1 MLLIRYIPCL
11 LLKDNG
17 LVKTVK
23 FKNPKYIGDPI
34 NTVRIFNEKEVD
46 ELIFLDI
53 EATPKNK
60 EPNYRLLSEIANE
73 CFMPLAYGGGI
84 KTFEQAQRIFN
95 IGIEK
100 VAINSA
106 LHSNLG
112 LVSQIAEVYGSQAVI
127 GVIDVKKNFFG
138 KYQIVSSSANNR
150 HKDSISDWVKKL
162 EHAGVGEI
170 LITSADNE
178 GTWNGLDLEL
188 IKQITSIS
196 KVPVIAHGGAGNIE
210 HLTLG
215 IKQGGANAIAMGSM
229 VVYQKKDFG
238 VLINFPDR
246 KLLEQSLSEK

>member
-17 LVKTVK
+17 LVKTVN
-23 FKNPKYIGDPI
+23 FKYPKYVGDPI

-53 EATPKNK
+53 DASPKNR
-60 EPNYRLLSEIANE
+60 EPNYKLLSEIANE

-112 LVSQIAEVYGSQAVI
+112 LVNQIAEVYGSQAVI

-138 KYQIVSSSANNR
+138 KSQVVSNSANDK
-150 HKDSISDWVKKL
+150 HKYTVEEWVKKL
-162 EHAGVGEI
+162 EAAGVGEL
-170 LITSADNE
+170 LITSVDNE
-178 GTWNGLDLEL
+178 GTWNGLDIEL
-188 IKQITSIS
+188 TKQVTSIS
-196 KVPVIAHGGAGNIE
+196 KVPVIAHGGAGNIQ
-210 HLTLG
+210 HLISG
-215 IKQGGANAIAMGSM
+215 IKEGGANAIAMGSM
-229 VVYQKKDFG
+229 VIYQKKDFG
-238 VLINFPDR
+238 VLINFPDK
-246 KLLEQSLSEK
+246 KLLV